1 MHYQHIVIGAGS
13 MGMAAGYFLAN
24 QGKEVLML
32 DAFNP
37 PHEQGSHHGGTRL
50 IRYAYGEG
58 VEYVP
63 FAIRASELWQ
73 TLQAETPREIFKQTG
88 VLNVGRSDGVFVRNV
103 CESAKTFELPLAVLT
118 AAEVNEK
125 WPGLTLPA
133 DLLGCF
139 EPTSGILLVEECIA
153 AYREAALKA
162 GAELRLNSRVIRIN
176 PQQGNEPVTIETAD
190 GAVFTA
196 DAVIVSVG
204 AWAGELL
211 QQLDLK
217 LPVTP
222 IRKTFAWYE
231 ATNDLYDEQSFPG
244 FAFDLGDSA
253 YYGFPSVAGAG
264 LKLGRHDGGLPINPD
279 EPKQAFGTVKG
290 DEEELTEFL
299 RRFMPQVGALKEGK
313 TCMYTMTPDEDFVI
327 DLHPTYRNIAIA
339 AGFSGHGFKFASA
352 VGEIVS
358 DLVTRGETTLDI
370 SPFSLDRFQ

>member
-13 MGMAAGYFLAN
+13 MGMAAGYFLAK

-37 PHEQGSHHGGTRL
+37 PHDQGSHHGGTRL

-58 VEYVP
+58 LEYVP
-63 FAIRASELWQ
+63 FALRASELWQ
-73 TLQAETPREIFKQTG
+73 ALQAETPREIFKQTG
-88 VLNVGRSDGVFVRNV
+88 VLNVGRSDGSFVKNV
-103 CESAKTFELPLAVLT
+103 RQSATTFNLPLAVLT
-118 AAEVNEK
+118 ATEVNAK
-125 WPGLTLPA
+125 WPGLTLPPE
-133 DLLGCF
+133 LLGCF
-139 EPTSGILLVEECIA
+139 EPTSGILMVEECIA
-153 AYREAALKA
+153 AYREEALKA
-162 GAELRLNSRVIRIN
+162 GAQLRLNSRVIRIN
-176 PQQGNEPVTIETAD
+176 PQQDNEPVTIETAD

-196 DAVIVSVG
+196 DSVIVSVG

-231 ATNDLYDEQSFPG
+231 ATNDLYGEQSFPG
-244 FAFDLGDSA
+244 FAFDFGDSA
-253 YYGFPSVAGAG
+253 YYGFPSVVGAG
-264 LKLGRHDGGLPINPD
+264 LKIGRHDGGLPINPD

-290 DEEELTEFL
+290 DEEDLTQFL
-299 RRFMPQVGALKEGK
+299 SRFMPQVGTLKEGK

-370 SPFSLDRFQ
+370 SPFSLERFQ